1 MGIMAQAN
9 LSYDAGKQTETYAQ
23 LRCVEGRIDEIHTQI
38 IIISSINIF
47 LSITAFLGNTL
58 ILVALHKD
66 SSLHPPS
73 ILMYRCLAT
82 TDLCVGLIL
91 EPATVIYWLSLVHE
105 DWNLC
110 LYAATTYFI
119 TGYTLSSV
127 SLFTITTISV
137 DRLLALLLGLR
148 YRQVVTLKR
157 IYLLLTIFWTF
168 SILAGTSY
176 FIHPHIAVLCSY
188 ICIPLCLVTA
198 TFSYTKIFHRLHN
211 IPKCAPSQQ
220 GIQQPRQPAPLKLT
234 RYRKAV
240 YNALWVQ
247 LALVVCYLPYIIVIA
262 AVDRGRPPS
271 NSTFVVFQCVET
283 LVFLNSSLNP
293 FLYCWRIAKVRK
305 AVKETIRQV
314 LCCPWN

>member
-1 MGIMAQAN
+1 M
-9 LSYDAGKQTETYAQ
+9 
-23 LRCVEGRIDEIHTQI
+23 
-38 IIISSINIF
+38 
-47 LSITAFLGNTL
+47 
-58 ILVALHKD
+58 
-66 SSLHPPS
+66 
-73 ILMYRCLAT
+73 
-82 TDLCVGLIL
+82 
-91 EPATVIYWLSLVHE
+91 
-105 DWNLC
+105 
-110 LYAATTYFI
+110 
-119 TGYTLSSV
+119 
-127 SLFTITTISV
+127 
-137 DRLLALLLGLR
+137 
-148 YRQVVTLKR
+148 TLKR

-168 SILAGTSY
+168 SILASTSH
-176 FIHPHIAVLCSY
+176 FIHPHIAVLYSY

-220 GIQQPRQPAPLKLT
+220 GIQQPRQPAPLNLT

-247 LALVVCYLPYIIVIA
+247 LALVICYLPYIIVIA

-293 FLYCWRIAKVRK
+293 FLYSWRIAKVRK
-305 AVKETIRQV
+305 AVKETIRQA

>member
-1 MGIMAQAN
+1 MAQAN

-38 IIISSINIF
+38 IMISSINIF

-91 EPATVIYWLSLVHE
+91 EPAAVIYWLSLVHE

-148 YRQVVTLKR
+148 YRQFVTFKR
-157 IYLLLTIFWTF
+157 IYLLLIVFWIV
-168 SILAGTSY
+168 SILASTSH
-176 FIHPHIAVLCSY
+176 FINPHIAVLCSY

-220 GIQQPRQPAPLKLT
+220 GIQRPRQPAPLNLT

-247 LALVVCYLPYIIVIA
+247 LALVICYLPYIIVIA

-293 FLYCWRIAKVRK
+293 FLYSWRITKVRK